1 LKPVPVRPWTGT
13 FFHKLD
19 MRRQTIRRASTVL
32 HLALVWSAAVPAP
45 SERRSFSADIVSQD
59 DVGAALAPAARFHAA
74 NHKARIEMFG
84 ATDGF
89 FLSDSDA
96 GSAWFVRPAQR
107 LYMDAGRSTPLTRI
121 FLSIDARDPCRQW
134 KAAAARAGVARTDE
148 WRCEF
153 VRTDI
158 LNAHEIF
165 EYRVLTPDQRSSYG
179 WIDSK
184 LGFPVKWQTA
194 DGKIFALKN
203 IEFHAQPATLFDI
216 PSDYRKLDPQALLE
230 RIKHSDVWAE
240 PAK

>member
-1 LKPVPVRPWTGT
+1 
-13 FFHKLD
+13 
-19 MRRQTIRRASTVL
+19 MRRKTLRRASIVL
-32 HLALVWSAAVPAP
+32 QLALVWSAAAPAP
-45 SERRSFSADIVSQD
+45 SELRSFSADIVGQD
-59 DVGAALAPAARFHAA
+59 DGGAALTAAARFHAA
-74 NHKARIEMFG
+74 NHKTRIEMVG

-107 LYMDAGRSTPLTRI
+107 LYMDAGRSTPFTQI
-121 FLSIDARDPCRQW
+121 FLSIDPRDPCRQW
-134 KAAAARAGVARTDE
+134 KAAAAIAGVARADE

-153 VRTDI
+153 VGTDI
-158 LNAHEIF
+158 LNEHEIIQ
-165 EYRVLTPDQRSSYG
+165 YRVLTPDQGSSYG

-203 IEFHAQPATLFDI
+203 IEFHAQPVTLFDI